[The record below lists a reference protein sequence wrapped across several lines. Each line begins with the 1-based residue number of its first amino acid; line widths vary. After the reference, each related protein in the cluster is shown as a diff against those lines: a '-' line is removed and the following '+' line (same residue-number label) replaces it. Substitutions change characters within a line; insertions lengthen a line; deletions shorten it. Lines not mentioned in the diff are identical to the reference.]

1 MVGNAKGE
9 ASFEPE
15 ISFDAIWMLQIY
27 SSVEKKLYFCLPWK
41 RDILRDPMIRREMYL
56 SG

>member
-15 ISFDAIWMLQIY
+15 ISFNAIWML
-27 SSVEKKLYFCLPWK
+27 EKKLYFCLPWK
-41 RDILRDPMIRREMYL
+41 RDILRDPVIRREMYL